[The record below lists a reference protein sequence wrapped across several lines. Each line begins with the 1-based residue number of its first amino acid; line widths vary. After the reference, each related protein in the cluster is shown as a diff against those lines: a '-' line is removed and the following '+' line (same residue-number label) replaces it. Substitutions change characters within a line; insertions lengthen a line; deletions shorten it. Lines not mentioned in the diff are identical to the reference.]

1 MSRYEKMTQP
11 KKDWLWERL
20 HDAVS
25 TEEFATVAEEFN
37 QWFPKNR
44 DSIHAQ
50 EIQVL
55 YEHFQLG
62 KWQAEP
68 EALEDEVKETLGEE
82 PVQEERALRLDE
94 KGKID
99 ELNAHKYVL
108 QELWKNYKRISD
120 SPKDAS
126 KISYLLGI
134 SKEIT
139 EIKNIMGA
147 EKNFL
152 NIMSD
157 VREAEEKETPE
168 QKCDYIA
175 NWEFPRLVE
184 KCVGKEELKINLL
197 DLLTKKVEE
206 LKK

>member
-1 MSRYEKMTQP
+1 MLLR
-11 KKDWLWERL
+11 
-20 HDAVS
+20 
-25 TEEFATVAEEFN
+25 
-37 QWFPKNR
+37 R
-44 DSIHAQ
+44 DIHAM
-50 EIQVL
+50 VC
-55 YEHFQLG
+55 
-62 KWQAEP
+62 
-68 EALEDEVKETLGEE
+68 
-82 PVQEERALRLDE
+82 
-94 KGKID
+94 
-99 ELNAHKYVL
+99 
-108 QELWKNYKRISD
+108 
-120 SPKDAS
+120 
-126 KISYLLGI
+126 SYLQYLATI
-134 SKEIT
+134 DDFQTEKIT